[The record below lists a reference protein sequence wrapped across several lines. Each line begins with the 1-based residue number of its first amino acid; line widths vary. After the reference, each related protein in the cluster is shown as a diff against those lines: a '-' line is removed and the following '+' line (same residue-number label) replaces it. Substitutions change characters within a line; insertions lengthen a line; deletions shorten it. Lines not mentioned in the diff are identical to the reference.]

1 MDSKAWRIVIGLLL
15 VVVLLATWESMSI
28 ILKGMQTTYHQSFFI
43 SYVCRSSY
51 LICIP
56 IWWVLKT
63 VTGRTEDALPR
74 WPGHLFVFL
83 MSFIG
88 IWGIFAWYV
97 SLTMTDIAFNNAIYQ
112 TTAVFVYLLSIPMLK
127 MKVSAYGICSLVLAL
142 GGLALVTVFSPSD
155 STPATCTW
163 FNSSAWSA
171 VDVAKANVSTLVAD
185 AGSCCNTC
193 EKYKA
198 NTTHPCVA
206 WCFNATDLMC
216 HMSDHNATSL
226 VAATNGTTSGTV
238 TAATDNSSILGYILC
253 LISVVVYA
261 LFEIFYK
268 KFEHL
273 LAAPPA
279 KNKDADKQQ
288 QQFESNGGRAVTY
301 MGSHVSDDDNDRTE
315 LLVAKSEKGSVNH
328 SPRGGGDGNIGVVAE
343 SPTAAAPVGGEEVA
357 KAEGK
362 LDLLTPVLDC
372 LKFLGLMGLYTSIPV
387 APCVWLL
394 DVTEVEVFVNPF
406 IDCQGISCFS
416 YMIIDGC
423 LDMAYNIGLLLG
435 ISLTSPR
442 FMSAGTIMII
452 PVGVIV
458 DAIQYVVV
466 VITAA
471 TAGHCGCCCVPCAV
485 VRCCWVRSRALLCI
499 PFLTV
504 VDSCLSTMSVCNIS
518 LRRRAAAHACVYV
531 RSGTPTWCGTRG
543 RSWVLS

>member
-1 MDSKAWRIVIGLLL
+1 
-15 VVVLLATWESMSI
+15 
-28 ILKGMQTTYHQSFFI
+28 
-43 SYVCRSSY
+43 
-51 LICIP
+51 
-56 IWWVLKT
+56 
-63 VTGRTEDALPR
+63 
-74 WPGHLFVFL
+74 
-83 MSFIG
+83 
-88 IWGIFAWYV
+88 
-97 SLTMTDIAFNNAIYQ
+97 
-112 TTAVFVYLLSIPMLK
+112 
-127 MKVSAYGICSLVLAL
+127 
-142 GGLALVTVFSPSD
+142 
-155 STPATCTW
+155 
-163 FNSSAWSA
+163 
-171 VDVAKANVSTLVAD
+171 
-185 AGSCCNTC
+185 
-193 EKYKA
+193 
-198 NTTHPCVA
+198 
-206 WCFNATDLMC
+206 
-216 HMSDHNATSL
+216 
-226 VAATNGTTSGTV
+226 
-238 TAATDNSSILGYILC
+238 
-253 LISVVVYA
+253 
-261 LFEIFYK
+261 
-268 KFEHL
+268 
-273 LAAPPA
+273 
-279 KNKDADKQQ
+279 
-288 QQFESNGGRAVTY
+288 

-471 TAGHCGCCCVPCAV
+471 AV
-485 VRCCWVRSRALLCI
+485 VVFVVQRLNYQRVVVFEWGQVGAHSDTFRRGGLLCV
-499 PFLTV
+499 LR
-504 VDSCLSTMSVCNIS
+504 SVEHNEV
-518 LRRRAAAHACVYV
+518 LVNHPHDHLKQHAQAEVRRAAQSQHPPVVGELVRVELRKHGDAAGNRHHNELDISPECALVVTRFFEHLEHGIVEEPAHFDRVAGVDGQGGHHC
-531 RSGTPTWCGTRG
+531 RSEWCAEVT
-543 RSWVLS
+543 